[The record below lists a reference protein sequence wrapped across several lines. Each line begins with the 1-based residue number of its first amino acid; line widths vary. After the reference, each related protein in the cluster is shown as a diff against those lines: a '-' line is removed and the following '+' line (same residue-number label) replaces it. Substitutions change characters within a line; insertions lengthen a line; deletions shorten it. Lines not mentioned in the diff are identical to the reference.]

1 MAKKNFSKGIDRVF
15 SPTKIVE
22 TEDTST
28 SLSASAGEM
37 GEIEKSPG
45 RNDDKAVVSYNI
57 RYSKE
62 LQKRIKRFC
71 IEHDGI
77 DMKDVFTRGAVM
89 YMDKLVK

>member
-57 RYSKE
+57 RYS
-62 LQKRIKRFC
+62 LMQKNLSCSFGTAQINYFYK
-71 IEHDGI
+71 
-77 DMKDVFTRGAVM
+77 
-89 YMDKLVK
+89 